1 MSSEAIHSVASVV
14 KLTGLSPNTLRTWER
29 RYRSVHPR
37 RDGAGHRVYTTEDVE
52 RLRLLKQLSAS
63 GESVRRLTGVTIED
77 LRARAEVHRDASSG
91 APPLVR
97 RRRRAPRIAL
107 LHGTLLAV
115 FAATAHAVPW
125 VIVFEAAAL
134 PSFIAKFP
142 RREAPVDVLL
152 VDLGLLGGAPVEAME
167 RARKRCGAAHVVV
180 TYDFA
185 SSTLCAAL
193 RSAGARLIRGPMD
206 QQQLLA
212 DVGAAIA
219 KDDDEADGPAS
230 TPPPRRY
237 TEPAL
242 ARLRATATLVECECP
257 RNLASLVT
265 QLGAFEDYS
274 ASCAR
279 HNAADAAMH
288 DTIAIGVAHARA
300 ALEDL
305 LSALCTYEGLAE
317 T

>member
-1 MSSEAIHSVASVV
+1 MTAEAIHSVAAVV

-29 RYRSVHPR
+29 RYRAVHPR

-63 GESVRRLTGVTIED
+63 GESVRRLTGVTLED

-91 APPLVR
+91 VLPLVR

-107 LHGTLLAV
+107 LHGSLLEV
-115 FAATAHAVPW
+115 FAATAQRVPW
-125 VIVFEAAAL
+125 VIVFEASAL

-152 VDLGLLGGAPVEAME
+152 VDVALLGADPVESLE
-167 RARKRCGAAHVVV
+167 RARKRCGATHVVV

-185 SSTLCAAL
+185 SSIVCASL
-193 RSAGARLIRGPMD
+193 RSAGARLIRGPLD
-206 QQQLLA
+206 PQQLLA
-212 DVGAAIA
+212 EISTEIA
-219 KDDDEADGPAS
+219 KGGEGVNAPAP

-237 TEPAL
+237 SEPAL

-265 QLGAFEDYS
+265 QLVAFEDYS

-279 HNAADAAMH
+279 NSPADAAMH
-288 DTIAIGVAHARA
+288 DTIAIGVALARS

-305 LSALCTYEGLAE
+305 LSALCSYEGLAE